1 MLKIIGLGITDWAK
15 DMFNLFDAVVVA
27 FSFVELAFELLPGL
41 DGVQGLTVLRTFRL
55 MRVFKLI
62 RSWKAL
68 RNLLNTILACIYD
81 EVSAAV
87 VLCIIVLVFAMLGM
101 ELFGGVMLPAEDGDT
116 RGNFDDIG
124 WSIVTVFQVLTGE
137 NWNDILIATMV
148 SVKGQAVPVIYYLSV
163 IFVGDFMMLN
173 LFLAILMDRF
183 EGSLDEE
190 GSSDGDK
197 ASDDDTLRVPYRN
210 KRQRAAALAASR
222 AKRIEDGGIEEVAQ
236 SPTEVASSDHYSCG
250 IFAPNLGARRAAYR
264 FISNNIV
271 SNSILLF
278 IVLSSI
284 TLAID
289 DPSLER
295 CNTAGCTTFKDG
307 LYYFDFVI
315 TIIFALEMAI
325 KMFGFGILG
334 IGLKKKTSTETA
346 CDGWWCFEVRN
357 KLAYLQDAWNVL
369 DAVVV
374 AVSITSL
381 IPGGGELRA
390 FRMLRALRALRPLRA
405 VQRLPGLKLVVN
417 ALIQALPG
425 IANASLVCC
434 LFLIIFAIVGLQQWR
449 GALGYCTMDSTLNRT
464 ECTGTF
470 VATGVRCVELLP
482 TDELVASCL
491 SNGTM
496 GATLNATWDSFPTN
510 YDNLGNSLITVF
522 EVVSGEMWPEI
533 MYLTIDAQG
542 PGLPQKRDFNRG
554 AALYFIA
561 VNLICALLLINVF
574 VGIIIHSYNTLKAR
588 QDGSALLTEGQKVWV
603 ETMKRVLASRIV
615 KKPRRPTTKCAR
627 YRGILYD
634 IVTHKAFD
642 IFISLLICVNLG
654 LLCVSVDGDDD
665 LKQGVE
671 YANVA
676 FVIIFT
682 LEAVLKIIGLGR
694 RYFMSKWNQFDF
706 FLVVVALIG
715 VSAEASGADGAV
727 KKIATIGRIFR
738 VARAGRLV
746 KMSTSMQIMLSTFIT
761 SIPQIGNVLGII
773 LLLVFIYSV
782 FGMHVFA
789 NIRRGAFLNDHAN
802 FDSFGASLETMF
814 RATTGESYNGIMHD
828 LMVQPP
834 YCNPASPYG
843 EDEAAGGNGTATH
856 SEGGNCG
863 APAIAPIFFTSYI
876 LVVQFVMLNLL
887 IAIILDQFGEKKW
900 TEKQDAHPRWE
911 QTKTLM
917 VEE

>member
-1 MLKIIGLGITDWAK
+1 MGCA
-15 DMFNLFDAVVVA
+15 AR
-27 FSFVELAFELLPGL
+27 SR
-41 DGVQGLTVLRTFRL
+41 QG
-55 MRVFKLI
+55 
-62 RSWKAL
+62 SASC
-68 RNLLNTILACIYD
+68 AC
-81 EVSAAV
+81 
-87 VLCIIVLVFAMLGM
+87 G
-101 ELFGGVMLPAEDGDT
+101 
-116 RGNFDDIG
+116 
-124 WSIVTVFQVLTGE
+124 
-137 NWNDILIATMV
+137 
-148 SVKGQAVPVIYYLSV
+148 
-163 IFVGDFMMLN
+163 
-173 LFLAILMDRF
+173 
-183 EGSLDEE
+183 
-190 GSSDGDK
+190 
-197 ASDDDTLRVPYRN
+197 
-210 KRQRAAALAASR
+210 
-222 AKRIEDGGIEEVAQ
+222 
-236 SPTEVASSDHYSCG
+236 
-250 IFAPNLGARRAAYR
+250 
-264 FISNNIV
+264 
-271 SNSILLF
+271 
-278 IVLSSI
+278 
-284 TLAID
+284 
-289 DPSLER
+289 
-295 CNTAGCTTFKDG
+295 CNTARCTTFKDV

-315 TIIFALEMAI
+315 TIIFALEMVL
-325 KMFGFGILG
+325 KMFVFGILG
-334 IGLKKKTSTETA
+334 IGLKKKTSTEAA
-346 CDGWWCFEVRN
+346 CGGWWCFEVRN
-357 KLAYLQDAWNVL
+357 KSAYLQDAWNVL
-369 DAVVV
+369 DAGVVV
-374 AVSITSL
+374 VSIVSI
-381 IPGGGELRA
+381 IPGGGGLRA

-470 VATGVRCVELLP
+470 IAAGIRCVELLP

-510 YDNLGNSLITVF
+510 YDNFGNSLITVF

-574 VGIIIHSYNTLKAR
+574 VGIIIHSYNTLKAT

-603 ETMKRVLASRIV
+603 ETMKLVLTSRVI

-634 IVTHKAFD
+634 GVTHKVFD
-642 IFISLLICVNLG
+642 ILISILICMNLG
-654 LLCVSVDGDDD
+654 LLCISVDGDDD

-676 FVIIFT
+676 LVIIFT
-682 LEAVLKIIGLGR
+682 LEAALKIISTGR

-706 FLVVVALIG
+706 LLVVAALVG
-715 VSAEASGADGAV
+715 LAVETYQSTHDGAVGADGAV

-746 KMSTSMQIMLSTFIT
+746 KFSSSMQIMFSTFVT
-761 SIPQIGNVLGII
+761 SIPQIGNVLGI
-773 LLLVFIYSV
+773 LLLLIFIYSV

-814 RATTGESYNGIMHD
+814 RAATGESYNGIMHD

-834 YCNPASPYG
+834 YCNPASHYEYG
-843 EDEAAGGNGTATH
+843 EDEAR

-863 APAIAPIFFTSYI
+863 DPAIAPIFFTSYI
-876 LVVQFVMLNLL
+876 LVVQFVLLNLL

-911 QTKTLM
+911 QTKTLI
-917 VEE
+917 VEDESSFTEKATYFPSVIICVFYMHVQFLNTL